1 MATTFLFPIPLR
13 KKKKNSTFIIFH
25 DNCYASLGFAN
36 ILLCRALFPDTFY
49 INCDGLEMTTPFRIF
64 NFCQRQPLSFDDSV
78 HMIFPF
84 LS

>member
-1 MATTFLFPIPLR
+1 MASTFLFPIPLR
-13 KKKKNSTFIIFH
+13 TIKKNSTFIIFH

-49 INCDGLEMTTPFRIF
+49 INCDGLEMTTPFRILV
-64 NFCQRQPLSFDDSV
+64 CVRQPLSFDYSL
-78 HMIFPF
+78 HIIFPF